1 MAAKRTYNV
10 DADTCKMVPLIA
22 LVASDH
28 VGLIR
33 SPANAIKFDGH
44 VRIDRLGLQEVW
56 LSFNLRIGYL

>member
-1 MAAKRTYNV
+1 MAAKTTYNV
-10 DADTCKMVPLIA
+10 DADTCEMVPLITF
-22 LVASDH
+22 VASDH

-33 SPANAIKFDGH
+33 CPADAIKLDGQ